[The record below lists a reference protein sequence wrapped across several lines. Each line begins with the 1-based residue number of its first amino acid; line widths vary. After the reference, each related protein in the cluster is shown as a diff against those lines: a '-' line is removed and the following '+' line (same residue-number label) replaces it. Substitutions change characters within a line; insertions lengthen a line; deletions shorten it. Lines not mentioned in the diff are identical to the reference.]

1 MANLFTGTQIT
12 ITSSIVDNS
21 TFNSI
26 VSQEYRL
33 PVEETSTQAATRH
46 INHFVSNYAG
56 ATFQAASSSKT
67 VLYVSGDR
75 HSHNFLLDAFENKN
89 YVVSILYGSMN
100 TRGEFKPSKN
110 Q

>member
-33 PVEETSTQAATRH
+33 PMEETSTQAATRH
-46 INHFVSNYAG
+46 INHFVSNYEG
-56 ATFQAASSSKT
+56 TNFRSSYSTET

-100 TRGEFKPSKN
+100 TTGTFKPSKN